1 MINHFFMLC
10 KLLFKI
16 ILLGKTMR
24 ITIWIN
30 TLNVFLPY
38 YSTLLIWIFDKIY
51 LHICLDMVKRI
62 FFYRLIGIVKETIV
76 RYCFRLIV
84 IFDLVHFKSA

>member
-38 YSTLLIWIFDKIY
+38 YSTLLIWIFDQNISSY
-51 LHICLDMVKRI
+51 LLGHGKKNIFLSADWHSKRNHSPLLFSPDCNI
-62 FFYRLIGIVKETIV
+62 
-76 RYCFRLIV
+76 
-84 IFDLVHFKSA
+84 